1 MPLRASNIPYGD
13 LRHIIILGNMQFIKR
28 YLLERQPCISF
39 YIVSREWKLLAN
51 MPKISVM
58 DGSPSNRADLRAV
71 KVNLCRTC
79 VILSAKVM
87 PVVAAHVAVTR
98 TVSGPGQG
106 RASPGR

>member
-13 LRHIIILGNMQFIKR
+13 LRHIIILGNMEFIKR
-28 YLLERQPCISF
+28 YRLGRKPCISL

-87 PVVAAHVAVTR
+87 QVVVAHVGKTK
-98 TVSGPGQG
+98 TVSGP
-106 RASPGR
+106 

>member
-79 VILSAKVM
+79 VILSAKVINK
-87 PVVAAHVAVTR
+87 AFC
-98 TVSGPGQG
+98 S
-106 RASPGR
+106 